1 MTPVRREDGLRLAK
15 STAGGFALVSL
26 YSWMIITL
34 GVTLA
39 RFIRGVIVHKTK
51 FGADD
56 AAALAGAVSR

>member
-26 YSWMIITL
+26 YSWMVITL

-39 RFIRGVIVHKTK
+39 RFLRGVLIHKTK
-51 FGADD
+51 FGSDD
-56 AAALAGAVSR
+56 AAALAGTVGC

>member
-1 MTPVRREDGLRLAK
+1 MTPVRRDDGVRLAK

-26 YSWMIITL
+26 YSWMVITL

-51 FGADD
+51 FGSDD
-56 AAALAGAVSR
+56 AAALAGTVC